1 MSDQENS
8 PLDFMARIMLASP
21 QARALGLDF
30 VESGAS
36 TATLKAPYRE
46 DLIGDPDTGVI
57 AGGVVTTLLDHT
69 CGQAVFAALEVPV
82 PIVTLD
88 LRIDYMRP
96 AKPHRDLIAHAHCYR
111 ITNSVAFVRAQA
123 YEDDPSDPVATA
135 QAAFM
140 LNRDGGRPAVSNQ
153 RSGTVI

>member
-1 MSDQENS
+1 MS
-8 PLDFMARIMLASP
+8 RVMLASP
-21 QARALGLDF
+21 QARALGLAF
-30 VESGAS
+30 VASGDG
-36 TATLKAPYRE
+36 TATLKAPYSE

-69 CGQAVFAALEVPV
+69 CGQSVFAALDILV

-96 AKPHRDLIAHAHCYR
+96 AKPHRDLIAHAHCYK
-111 ITNSVAFVRAQA
+111 ITHSIAFVRAQA

-140 LNRDGGRPAVSNQ
+140 LNRDGGRPAGSNLPAQ
-153 RSGTVI
+153 TVI

>member
-1 MSDQENS
+1 
-8 PLDFMARIMLASP
+8 MARIMLASP

-30 VESGAS
+30 VASGESS
-36 TATLKAPYRE
+36 ATLKAPYRE

-69 CGQAVFAALEVPV
+69 CGQAVFAALETPV

-96 AKPHRDLIAHAHCYR
+96 AKPHRDLIAHAHCYK
-111 ITNSVAFVRAQA
+111 ITHSVAFVRAQA

-140 LNRDGGRPAVSNQ
+140 LARDGGRPAGSNLPAQ
-153 RSGTVI
+153 TAV

>member
-1 MSDQENS
+1 
-8 PLDFMARIMLASP
+8 MARVMLASP
-21 QARALGLDF
+21 QAKALDLDL
-30 VESGAS
+30 VAISDAQ
-36 TATLKAPYRE
+36 ATLKCPYRE

-69 CGQAVFAALEVPV
+69 CGQSVFAALEVPV
-82 PIVTLD
+82 QIVTLD

-96 AKPHRDLIAHAHCYR
+96 AKPHRDLIAHAHCYKLSH
-111 ITNSVAFVRAQA
+111 SVAFVRATA

-140 LNRDGGRPAVSNQ
+140 LNRDGGRAAGSNLPAQ
-153 RSGTVI
+153 TVV

>member
-1 MSDQENS
+1 MSAKDPS
-8 PLDFMARIMLASP
+8 TLDFIAKVMLASP
-21 QARALGLDF
+21 QARALGLDI
-30 VESGAS
+30 VAMGDAE
-36 TATLKAPYRE
+36 ATLKCPYRA

-69 CGQAVFAALEVPV
+69 CGQAVFAALETPA

-96 AKPHRDLIAHAHCYR
+96 AKPHRDLIARAHCYKL
-111 ITNSVAFVRAQA
+111 TNSVAFVRAQA
-123 YEDDPSDPVATA
+123 YDDDPSDPVATA

-140 LNRDGGRPAVSNQ
+140 LNRDGGRPAGSNLPAQ
-153 RSGTVI
+153 TVV